1 MRRNIILTH
10 HQIIKVIQRTMNI
23 KIIVHKVKLQNHN
36 QNQNQNKRMKTK
48 LITAIR
54 KTNKVLSTIPI
65 EII

>member
-23 KIIVHKVKLQNHN
+23 KIIVHKVKLQN
-36 QNQNQNKRMKTK
+36 QNQNKRMKTK